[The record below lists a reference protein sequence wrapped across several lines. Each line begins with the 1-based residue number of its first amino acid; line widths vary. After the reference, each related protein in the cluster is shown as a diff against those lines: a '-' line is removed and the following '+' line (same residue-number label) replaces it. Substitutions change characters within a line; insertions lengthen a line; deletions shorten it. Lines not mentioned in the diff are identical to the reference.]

1 MKAYRVKGWAAI
13 YENNRSRT
21 VKELRWVPVPNKF
34 DGEGFKRVM
43 QHDRASDIFA
53 AFILILQVASRCQPR
68 GTLIRDG
75 RPHDAA
81 SLALKTGGRREW
93 FEIALEVLS
102 SPEIGWLEVFE
113 APDSQVIARDC
124 HRPVSQPAADCHRP
138 VSQVTMNGRE
148 GNGTT
153 TKLTRG
159 DKALVGEKSELATR
173 LETALASQW
182 VNDAGKWINRIKN
195 QTAKA
200 RRVIAEVERAI
211 KEGGITTTPAQF
223 AEDTWKRFK

>member
-53 AFILILQVASRCQPR
+53 GFILLLQVASRCQPR

-75 RPHDAA
+75 RPHDAS

-102 SPEIGWLEVFE
+102 APEIGWLEVFE
-113 APDSQVIARDC
+113 VPDNQVIARDC

-148 GNGTT
+148 GMEGDGMPPA
-153 TKLTRG
+153 KLSEAEIVKYDGALKRAKIELQKLG
-159 DKALVGEKSELATR
+159 SLNDHDKGSKNYKRIGEL
-173 LETALASQW
+173 
-182 VNDAGKWINRIKN
+182 
-195 QTAKA
+195 
-200 RRVIAEVERAI
+200 RVYIPKLLKI
-211 KEGGITTTPAQF
+211 LGLQS
-223 AEDTWKRFK
+223 